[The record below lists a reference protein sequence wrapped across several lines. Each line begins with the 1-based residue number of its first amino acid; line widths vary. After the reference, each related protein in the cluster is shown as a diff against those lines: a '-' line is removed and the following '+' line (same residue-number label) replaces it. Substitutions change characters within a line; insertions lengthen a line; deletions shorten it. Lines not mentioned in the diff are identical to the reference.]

1 MRRVL
6 PPRKKVSRQLS
17 RSTGLLPF
25 VVALAAAVVCAG
37 CGSSGTS
44 SAFPLTEDFSD
55 CGGWSTDNDAGVA
68 LDCEQG
74 HYHFGV
80 KKAEDP
86 QSSTVSFGD
95 ETAERVMV
103 SADVALTIARSEDFG
118 RLSEVGL
125 GCWRGG
131 AEGHLGYVA
140 TVGPRGFSIA
150 REEAGRAADIPATE
164 GAVPQRG

>member
-1 MRRVL
+1 
-6 PPRKKVSRQLS
+6 
-17 RSTGLLPF
+17 LLPF